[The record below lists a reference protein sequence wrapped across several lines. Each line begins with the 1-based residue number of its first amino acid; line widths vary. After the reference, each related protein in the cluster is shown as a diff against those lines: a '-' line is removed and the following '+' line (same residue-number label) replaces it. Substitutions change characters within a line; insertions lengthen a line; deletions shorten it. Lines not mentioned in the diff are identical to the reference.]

1 MKKSLIIALALVA
14 GASLSTVDA
23 KKKKVVVKEE
33 APVVEAFKLAT
44 SSDTISYMAGM
55 SSTVGLVNFLLQQ
68 KVDTAYMADFVC
80 GFNETVSKNLDDP
93 KQKAYMMGTQIAQQ
107 LVDRMLPGVK
117 KELEGSADSLVSS
130 VFFKGFTDALM
141 LDTTFFKVND
151 AEKQFKAK
159 MAAVQADK
167 EERLYGPNRDAG
179 RKFLSENAK
188 KDGVITLPSG
198 LQYKV
203 LTQGTGAVPTT
214 SDKVKVHYEGRLI
227 DGTVFDA
234 SKKHGDEPA
243 EFRPTDV
250 IKGWTEALTMMPVG
264 SKWQV
269 YIPFELAYGNRDA
282 GQIKPYSALIFDI
295 ELVGIVDNKPAAS
308 ETGKAKKPTSGK
320 NVKTKKI
327 TKK

>member
-14 GASLSTVDA
+14 GASLSTVDAA

-44 SSDTISYMAGM
+44 SSDSISYTAGM
-55 SSTVGLVNFLLQQ
+55 TSTVGLVNYLLQQ
-68 KVDTAYMADFVC
+68 KVDTAYMADFVN
-80 GFNETVSKNLDDP
+80 GFNEAVSKNLDDP
-93 KQKAYMMGTQIAQQ
+93 KQKAYMMGISIAQQ

-117 KELEGSADSLVSS
+117 KELEGTADSIVSS
-130 VFFKGFTDALM
+130 AFFKGFCDAM
-141 LDTTFFKVND
+141 MQDTTFFKVSD
-151 AEKQFKAK
+151 AEKSFKAK
-159 MAAVQADK
+159 METIQAEK
-167 EERLYGPNRDAG
+167 EERLYGANRNAG
-179 RKFLSENAK
+179 RQFLAENAK

-227 DGTVFDA
+227 DGTVFD
-234 SKKHGDEPA
+234 SSRKHGDEPT

-295 ELVGIVDNKPAAS
+295 ELVGIVDDKPAPS
-308 ETGKAKKPTSGK
+308 KS
-320 NVKTKKI
+320 VKTKKKS
-327 TKK
+327 KK

>member
-14 GASLSTVDA
+14 GASLSTVDAA

-44 SSDTISYMAGM
+44 SSDSISYTAGM
-55 SSTVGLVNFLLQQ
+55 TSTVGLVNYLLQQ
-68 KVDTAYMADFVC
+68 RVDTAYMADFVN

-93 KQKAYMMGTQIAQQ
+93 KQKAYMMGISIAQQ

-117 KELEGSADSLVSS
+117 KELEGTADSIVSS
-130 VFFKGFTDALM
+130 AFFKGFCDAM
-141 LDTTFFKVND
+141 MQDTTFFKVSD
-151 AEKQFKAK
+151 AEKSFKAK
-159 MAAVQADK
+159 METIQAEK
-167 EERLYGPNRDAG
+167 EERLYGANRNAG
-179 RKFLSENAK
+179 RQFLAENAK

-234 SKKHGDEPA
+234 SRKHGDEPT

-250 IKGWTEALTMMPVG
+250 IKGWTEGLQLMSVG
-264 SKWQV
+264 DK
-269 YIPFELAYGNRDA
+269 YKFFIPYDLGYGEQGA
-282 GQIKPYSALIFDI
+282 GNDIKPYATLIFEV
-295 ELVGIVDNKPAAS
+295 ELVSIK
-308 ETGKAKKPTSGK
+308 
-320 NVKTKKI
+320 
-327 TKK
+327 

>member
-23 KKKKVVVKEE
+23 GKKKKVVVKEE

-44 SSDTISYMAGM
+44 SSDSISYTAGM
-55 SSTVGLVNFLLQQ
+55 GSTMGLVNYLLQQ
-68 KVDTAYMADFVC
+68 KVDTAYMADFVR

-93 KQKAYMMGTQIAQQ
+93 KQKAYMMGITIAQQ
-107 LVDRMLPGVK
+107 LVDRMLPGLQ
-117 KELEGSADSLVSS
+117 KELEGTRDSLVASA
-130 VFFKGFTDALM
+130 FFKGFSDALM
-141 LDTTFFKVND
+141 HDTTFFKANE
-151 AEKQFKAK
+151 AEKAFKAK
-159 MAAVQADK
+159 MEASQAEK
-167 EERLYGPNRDAG
+167 EERLYGQNRDAG
-179 RKFLSENAK
+179 RKFLAENAK

-234 SKKHGDEPA
+234 SRKHGDEPT

-269 YIPFELAYGNRDA
+269 YIPFELAYGSRDA
-282 GQIKPYSALIFDI
+282 GQIKPYSALVFDI
-295 ELVGIVDNKPAAS
+295 ELVGIVDNKPEKPAP
-308 ETGKAKKPTSGK
+308 AKSD
-320 NVKTKKI
+320 KTKKK